1 MAEEARD
8 KVEEL
13 DGARQET
20 LKEAADDQTNTDKE
34 KTETLNKPEEK
45 KDEEVPTV

>member
-20 LKEAADDQTNTDKE
+20 LKEAVDQENTDKG